1 MYGAR
6 VKALLLVLCLAPSCA
21 GVLWAQRGSGA
32 GAGGGNAQGGN
43 AQGGPPRQTQSDDYT
58 RYELLAPGTG
68 KFRILYEVTATTPGA
83 TQFFNAIRQGS
94 VASDESVWDRMTGKA
109 LKFDE
114 VGAEVAR
121 AGGVGSG
128 RGAVDTLQKYIRVY
142 LARTVPEEGEG
153 RVLID
158 KTYFDPK
165 SYFEENGQIV
175 FNRSLGI
182 VRNAVVLPLGYEMV
196 SSNYPAQV
204 LQEADGRIAIAFW
217 NNTPAAA
224 PVILR
229 ARKSA
234 AMAGGAPPANA
245 KEPADRAGRLDERA
259 HQNREIVYFL
269 QQPETHAFDLY
280 HDYTESREGVSY
292 YVNEVRAG
300 STVSNPRAR
309 VLDTGEELKHEV
321 IKGEAITKANVGVRN
336 VTPAS
341 EIVVFRF
348 APVPKGGST
357 RLRMYETYTDTA
369 RYKVLN
375 GELIWNRAFG
385 RPTNAVVLPAGWAL
399 TNSSIPAAV
408 TELPDGRTRLD
419 FINPRPDEVNVLIT
433 AKRK

>member
-1 MYGAR
+1 MFGAR
-6 VKALLLVLCLAPSCA
+6 VKALFLVLCLAPSCVE
-21 GVLWAQRGSGA
+21 VLQAQRGA
-32 GAGGGNAQGGN
+32 GATS
-43 AQGGPPRQTQSDDYT
+43 GPPRQTQSDDYT

-158 KTYFDPK
+158 KTYYDPK

-224 PVILR
+224 PVLLR

-245 KEPADRAGRLDERA
+245 KEPTDRAGRLDERA

-280 HDYTESREGVSY
+280 HDYTELREGVSY

-419 FINPRPDEVNVLIT
+419 FINSRPDEVNVLIT

>member
-6 VKALLLVLCLAPSCA
+6 VKALFLVLCLAPSCVE
-21 GVLWAQRGSGA
+21 VLQAQRG
-32 GAGGGNAQGGN
+32 GNA
-43 AQGGPPRQTQSDDYT
+43 AGGPPRQTQSDDYT
-58 RYELLAPGTG
+58 RYELLAPGTA
-68 KFRILYEVTATTPGA
+68 KFRILYEVTATTAGA

-94 VASDESVWDRMTGKA
+94 VASDESVYDRMTGKA

-114 VGAEVAR
+114 VGSDIAR
-121 AGGVGSG
+121 AGGVGGGG
-128 RGAVDTLQKYIRVY
+128 RGAAPDTLQKYIRVY

-158 KTYFDPK
+158 KTYYDPK
-165 SYFEENGQIV
+165 SYYEDNGQIV
-175 FNRSLGI
+175 FNRPLGI
-182 VRNAVVLPLGYEMV
+182 KRNAVVLPLGYEMV

-204 LQEADGRIAIAFW
+204 LQEPDGRIAIAFW
-217 NNTPAAA
+217 NNTPAEA

-229 ARKSA
+229 ARKSEK
-234 AMAGGAPPANA
+234 MAGGAPAANA
-245 KEPADRAGRLDERA
+245 KEPSDRAGRLDERA

-280 HDYTESREGVSY
+280 HDYTEEREGVSY

-321 IKGEAITKANVGVRN
+321 IKGDAITKANVGVRN
-336 VTPAS
+336 VTPQS

-375 GELIWNRAFG
+375 GELIWNRSFG

-399 TNSSIPAAV
+399 TNSSITCTV
-408 TELPDGRTRLD
+408 TEQPDGRVRLD
-419 FINPRPDEVNVLIT
+419 FINSRPDEVNVLIT
-433 AKRK
+433 ARRK

>member
-1 MYGAR
+1 MFGAR
-6 VKALLLVLCLAPSCA
+6 VKALFLVLCLAPSCVE
-21 GVLWAQRGSGA
+21 VLQAQRGA
-32 GAGGGNAQGGN
+32 GATS
-43 AQGGPPRQTQSDDYT
+43 GPPRQTQSDDYT

-158 KTYFDPK
+158 KTYYDPK

-245 KEPADRAGRLDERA
+245 KEPTDRAGRLDERA

-280 HDYTESREGVSY
+280 HDYTELREGVSY

-433 AKRK
+433 ARKK

>member
-1 MYGAR
+1 MRGAS
-6 VKALLLVLCLAPSCA
+6 VKALILVLCLAPSS
-21 GVLWAQRGSGA
+21 VLAQRG
-32 GAGGGNAQGGN
+32 GNPG
-43 AQGGPPRQTQSDDYT
+43 GGPPRQTQSDDYT
-58 RYELLAPGTG
+58 RYELLAPGTA
-68 KFRILYEVTATTPGA
+68 KFRILYEVTATTAGA

-94 VASDESVWDRMTGKA
+94 VASDESVWDRMTGKP

-121 AGGVGSG
+121 AGGVGGG
-128 RGAVDTLQKYIRVY
+128 RGGAVDTLQKYIRVT
-142 LARTVPEEGEG
+142 LARPVPEEGEG

-158 KTYFDPK
+158 KTYYDPK
-165 SYFEENGQIV
+165 SYFEENGLIV
-175 FNRSLGI
+175 FNRPLGI
-182 VRNAVVLPLGYEMV
+182 KRNAVVLPLGYELA

-204 LQEADGRIAIAFW
+204 LQQPDGRIAIAFW
-217 NNTPAAA
+217 NNTPGEA

-229 ARKSA
+229 ARKSEKL
-234 AMAGGAPPANA
+234 AGGAPAANSA
-245 KEPADRAGRLDERA
+245 EPSDRRGRLDERA

-280 HDYTESREGVSY
+280 HDYTEEREGVSY

-309 VLDTGEELKHEV
+309 ILDTGEELKHEV
-321 IKGEAITKANVGVRN
+321 IKGDAITKANVGVRN
-336 VTPAS
+336 VTPQS

-357 RLRMYETYTDTA
+357 RLRMYETYTDSA

-375 GELIWNRAFG
+375 GELIWNRSFG

-399 TNSSIPAAV
+399 TNSSITCTV
-408 TELPDGRTRLD
+408 TEQADGRVRLD
-419 FINPRPDEVNVLIT
+419 FINSRPDEVNVLIT
-433 AKRK
+433 ARRK